1 MGLMKGLDCEVVLIP
16 MLDVYRVIQYRNA
29 LDCPRS
35 PQAGYTVSKLA
46 FISCLSVERN

>member
-1 MGLMKGLDCEVVLIP
+1 MGLMKGSRLQGGP
-16 MLDVYRVIQYRNA
+16 NSNRVIQHRNA

-35 PQAGYTVSKLA
+35 PQAGYIVSKLA